1 MFNKLTLVLGCVL
14 TTSILTPVAH
24 ALPISLGD
32 ATGYNGFFLSD
43 FSSTANDSQGA
54 LAVGGNASLQGYTVN
69 TLGQSVVPALVVGGN
84 LIQDGGDINGDAV
97 IGGAYSAIN
106 GAGASGIVTD
116 NLSQNISVDFQST
129 FAQLTAMSSTL
140 ATLGS
145 SAEGAWG
152 QVDYNGDG
160 STDQQIF
167 NLTESSFE
175 SAWGFF
181 ANNIEQDQEVIVN
194 VGGTHIDIDSADYLV
209 KATDWSWI
217 GNDAHILFNF
227 YEAEEIILGG
237 AFHGTILAVEAD
249 IVASG
254 GSVDGQVI
262 ANSWQGATQLNAPLF
277 QHSAPKTVEVSE
289 PETIYLMLLG
299 VMLLG
304 GAQRHKSYK

>member
-1 MFNKLTLVLGCVL
+1 MFDKLTLVLGCVL
-14 TTSILTPVAH
+14 TMSIVTPVAH
-24 ALPISLGD
+24 ALPINLGD
-32 ATGYNGFFLSD
+32 AAGYNGFFLSD

-54 LAVGGNASLQGYTVN
+54 LAVGGNANLQGYTVN
-69 TLGQSVVPALVVGGN
+69 TLGQTAVPAIVVGGDLVQN
-84 LIQDGGDINGDAV
+84 GGDINGEAF
-97 IGGAYSAIN
+97 IGGTYSVIN
-106 GAGASGIVTD
+106 GAGVNGIATD
-116 NLSQNISVDFQST
+116 NLSANIPVDFQTT
-129 FAQLTAMSSTL
+129 FAQLAALSSTL
-140 ATLGS
+140 STLGS
-145 SAEGAWG
+145 SATGSWG

-209 KATDWSWI
+209 KATDWSWV

-249 IVASG
+249 IIASG

-262 ANSWQGATQLNAPLF
+262 ANSWQGATQLNTSLF
-277 QHSAPKTVEVSE
+277 QHSVSSVVEVSE
-289 PETIYLMLLG
+289 PGTIYLMLLG
-299 VMLLG
+299 GMLLG
-304 GAQRHKSYK
+304 GAQRKNL